1 MTVDA
6 IKEAIAELPEDE
18 RHSLAAWLNLLEYD
32 EWDKQMVEDFS
43 PGGRGY
49 HLVEKVKRDIAGAS
63 SGPSKKVSRNA
74 ASEVSIQDALRV
86 LGSVRRVA

>member
-1 MTVDA
+1 MTVEA

-43 PGGRGY
+43 AGGRA
-49 HLVEKVKRDIAGAS
+49 HHMVEKVKRDI
-63 SGPSKKVSRNA
+63 
-74 ASEVSIQDALRV
+74 SEGKARPMEE
-86 LGSVRRVA
+86 GFAKRRK